1 MSLKDYKIT
10 QNDIETKGVVAAPDV
25 MSGDPQTNKRIF
37 DRLTREGVA
46 EKVNGLVDALVSS
59 GVEAILKRGD
69 DSIQYIR
76 LNDDNVLEVSTDG
89 KEYFSTVG
97 SGHIIVDKYGKDVSK
112 GLRLQFDNFEV
123 REEDGTIIVH
133 GVAEEIAGAIPSTD
147 KGEPNG
153 VAELDG
159 TGKVP
164 VGQLPSLEDYGAFP
178 AIDARSSN
186 YNMDD
191 ILRSGAHFGVYRVN
205 DKTIGTPAYYGVTN
219 RKYGL
224 IFSFASSGSYG
235 VQFAILAGAECPFYR
250 LLAVG
255 EGGLYSWS
263 SVYNGLRP
271 PLVTEIPGATQINL
285 RWENA
290 NPTSAFPAQTINF
303 GLDLFDMYIV
313 IARQSTTQAMS
324 VSVIQK
330 VGGSSK
336 LVNLSYSSG
345 INMHV
350 RVMDYFSD
358 GSLKFYD
365 ALSNGVTDNTV
376 LIPLYV
382 YGIRG
387 L

>member
-25 MSGDPQTNKRIF
+25 MSGDPQANKRIF
-37 DRLTREGVA
+37 DRLIREAAA
-46 EKVNGLVDALVSS
+46 EKFNDLVDELVSS
-59 GVEAILKRGD
+59 GVEVILKRGD

-97 SGHIIVDKYGKDVSK
+97 SGHIIVDKYGKDVPK

-133 GVAEEIAGAIPSTD
+133 GVAEEIAGAIPNTD
-147 KGEPNG
+147 KGAPNG
-153 VAELDG
+153 VAELDE
-159 TGKVP
+159 TGRVP
-164 VGQLPSLEDYGAFP
+164 AVQMPSLDDYGAFP
-178 AIDARSSN
+178 AIDARSAN

-191 ILRSGAHFGVYRVN
+191 VLTSGSHFGVYRVN
-205 DKTIGTPAYYGVTN
+205 DKTLGTPATYGVTT

-224 IFSFASSGSYG
+224 VFSFASSANYG

-250 LLAVG
+250 LLDE
-255 EGGLYSWS
+255 EGGLYSWNPF
-263 SVYNGLRP
+263 YTGWRP
-271 PLVTEIPGATQINL
+271 PLVTEIPGAAEINL

-290 NPTSAFPAQTINF
+290 NPTSTFPAQTINF

-313 IARQSTTQAMS
+313 IARQSTTQSMC

-330 VGGSSK
+330 VGNSSK
-336 LVNLSYSSG
+336 LVNLSYSSSV
-345 INMHV
+345 NMHV
-350 RVMDYFSD
+350 RV
-358 GSLKFYD
+358 
-365 ALSNGVTDNTV
+365 AA
-376 LIPLYV
+376 
-382 YGIRG
+382 
-387 L
+387 